1 MPSSGSFPRR
11 RPALFIV
18 MLIVAAV
25 VLVSGTMAA
34 TSFFADDEGGGLFA
48 AKSRIGLVRLEGF
61 IGDAE
66 PAVRFMKELRED
78 PTVKGVILRINSPGG
93 AFGPSQEIYQAVVRL
108 AAVKPVAASM
118 STVAASGGY
127 YAACP
132 ARRIFANPGTLTGS
146 IGVMAQYPN
155 VRELLDK
162 VGVSVSS
169 MASGDLKTAGS
180 PFAELKEADRA
191 YLEGIITDLNA
202 QFQGDVAAARKLS
215 PEAVAVIADGR
226 AMTGQRALALGLVD
240 EMGGLEEAEE
250 YLKAA
255 VGLSGQKA
263 PVVSGPKRK
272 RGALD
277 WLLGGRASL
286 DADGL
291 AALARVLGASGAAAP
306 GGLPEVLATGR

>member
-1 MPSSGSFPRR
+1 
-11 RPALFIV
+11 
-18 MLIVAAV
+18 MLIVAVV
-25 VLVSGTMAA
+25 VLVSGTMAV
-34 TSFFADDEGGGLFA
+34 TSFFADDEGGGMFA

-78 PTVKGVILRINSPGG
+78 PSVKGVILRINSPGG
-93 AFGPSQEIYQAVVRL
+93 AFGPSQEIYQAVARL
-108 AAVKPVAASM
+108 AAAKPVAASM
-118 STVAASGGY
+118 SGVAASGGY

-132 ARRIFANPGTLTGS
+132 AKRIFANPGTLTGS

-215 PEAVAVIADGR
+215 PEAAAVIADGR

-250 YLKAA
+250 YIKAQA
-255 VGLSGQKA
+255 GLSGQKP

-272 RGALD
+272 RGVLD
-277 WLLGGRASL
+277 WLVGGRAAL
-286 DADGL
+286 DGDGA
-291 AALARVLGASGAAAP
+291 AALARALTEAATAAP